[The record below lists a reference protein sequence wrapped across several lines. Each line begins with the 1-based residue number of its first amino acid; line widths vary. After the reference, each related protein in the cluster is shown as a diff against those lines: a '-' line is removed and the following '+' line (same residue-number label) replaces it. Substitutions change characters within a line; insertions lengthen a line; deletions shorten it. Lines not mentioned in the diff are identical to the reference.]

1 MAPDNDIR
9 KKCVFCGESIPLRAG
24 RCPYC
29 GSILETRSDDGGV
42 GTGTA
47 GRDGAGNVQ
56 DPRSDDAGGQHN
68 AGAAGGGFNN
78 GNDFNA
84 GGGLNTGGSPN
95 TWGGPDTGG
104 TYNSGGQD
112 IKGGYGYAREKIYG
126 SEPVSRP
133 VYGSEPAKPLSNGM
147 KVFLTAIFA
156 LVPAIGQLAG
166 IITAILFMN
175 SEDDGDRKSF
185 GAAILVLSLV
195 MFALSCIAGFIAV
208 ITVSSLMYAV

>member
-9 KKCVFCGESIPLRAG
+9 KNCVFCGESIPLRAG

-68 AGAAGGGFNN
+68 AGTYGRFNAGDSFYAGGG
-78 GNDFNA
+78 
-84 GGGLNTGGSPN
+84 PN
-95 TWGGPDTGG
+95 TRGGPGTGG
-104 TYNSGGQD
+104 TYNGG
-112 IKGGYGYAREKIYG
+112 G
-126 SEPVSRP
+126 PT
-133 VYGSEPAKPLSNGM
+133 KPLSNGM
-147 KVFLTAIFA
+147 KVFLTAVFT
-156 LVPAIGQLAG
+156 LVPGIGQLAG

-208 ITVSSLMYAV
+208 ITISSLMYAV